1 MTART
6 ALRELRS
13 LTDVLP
19 HPIIPPTPTFSD
31 SDRQLV
37 NSWKAYLKWEEGN
50 PLVIADPE
58 TLAGRIE
65 YAMRRCLAEM
75 RHFPELW

>member
-6 ALRELRS
+6 ALRELRA
-13 LTDVLP
+13 LTDSLP
-19 HPIIPPTPTFSD
+19 HPVLPPKPTFSD

-37 NSWKAYLKWEEGN
+37 SGWKAYLKWEEGN
-50 PLVIADPE
+50 PLVISDTE
-58 TLAGRIE
+58 VLTSRVG
-65 YAMRRCLAEM
+65 YALRKCLAEM